1 MNDDLITLIEDDDGD
16 APLGPPWKVLVV
28 DDEQEVHSI
37 TRVALSDFEF
47 AGCGLELL
55 HAHSGAEAAAIVDR
69 TPDIA
74 VMLVDVVMETD
85 HAGLDFVRH
94 VREVAQLRFPRIILR
109 TGQPG
114 QAPERQVITEYD
126 INDYKQKTEL
136 TQQKM
141 FTVMHTSIASY
152 RDLMALNNS
161 RHGLRKVIEASA
173 QLFELQSMERFAQG
187 VLEQLAALLY
197 LHNEALVLRAEG
209 LAAEKQ
215 NGDMEILAGTGRF
228 AEYSGRNAR
237 EVLPEPLFAL
247 LAHTAENGGWVHGD
261 SYFTAMYRTAE
272 GVRNILYIASGS
284 QIGTPDRELIE
295 LYCRCVGRA
304 HDNLRR
310 VLAALGD
317 QGLPG

>member
-28 DDEQEVHSI
+28 DDEQEVHNI

-136 TQQKM
+136 TQQL
-141 FTVMHTSIASY
+141 S
-152 RDLMALNNS
+152 
-161 RHGLRKVIEASA
+161 
-173 QLFELQSMERFAQG
+173 
-187 VLEQLAALLY
+187 
-197 LHNEALVLRAEG
+197 
-209 LAAEKQ
+209 
-215 NGDMEILAGTGRF
+215 
-228 AEYSGRNAR
+228 
-237 EVLPEPLFAL
+237 
-247 LAHTAENGGWVHGD
+247 
-261 SYFTAMYRTAE
+261 
-272 GVRNILYIASGS
+272 
-284 QIGTPDRELIE
+284 LI
-295 LYCRCVGRA
+295 
-304 HDNLRR
+304 HI
-310 VLAALGD
+310 
-317 QGLPG
+317 